1 MTTIKKWIAAALAAC
16 LAVSAPAQA
25 DHRDD
30 GALAAAFVFGVA
42 TLLLL
47 DEALDEDHGDRRE
60 RGRVTRRLDRH
71 DETYRD
77 DHWRERRHRRVRNL
91 PSACLGTYQTRRHG
105 EIRIVGERCL
115 RRNAS
120 LLPHVCRSVVTGPRG
135 GNRAIYRVGCLRDN
149 GYRFY

>member
-1 MTTIKKWIAAALAAC
+1 MNRKWIGAVLAAC
-16 LAVSAPAQA
+16 LAAATPAQA
-25 DHRDD
+25 EHRND

-47 DEALDEDHGDRRE
+47 DEALDEDDGGRRE
-60 RGRVTRRLDRH
+60 PRGRVTRSRDWH
-71 DETYRD
+71 DDTYRQE
-77 DHWRERRHRRVRNL
+77 HRRLRRHRRGRDL
-91 PSACLGTYQTRRHG
+91 PSACLGTYETRRHG

-120 LLPHVCRSVVTGPRG
+120 LLPNVCRSVVSGPRG
-135 GNRAIYRVGCLRDN
+135 RDRAIYRVGCLRDN

>member
-1 MTTIKKWIAAALAAC
+1 MNGKWIGAALAAC
-16 LAVSAPAQA
+16 LAAASPAQA
-25 DHRDD
+25 DHRND

-47 DEALDEDHGDRRE
+47 DEALEDDRGDRRE
-60 RGRVTRRLDRH
+60 PGRVTRRRDWH
-71 DETYRD
+71 HETYRED
-77 DHWRERRHRRVRNL
+77 NRRLRPHRRRGLAL
-91 PSACLGTYQTRRHG
+91 PSACLGTYETRRHG

-120 LLPHVCRSVVTGPRG
+120 LLPHVCRSIVTGPRG
-135 GNRAIYRVGCLRDN
+135 GDRAIYRVGCLRDN